1 MSPSQRTLKR
11 ILDIVLAGGALAL
24 GWPFLAALAIL
35 IRIDSPGPAIFRQ
48 ERAGRG
54 GRPFRMLKFRT
65 MRAGVEAF
73 GASPSG
79 PEDARLTRLGRWFR
93 ETTLDELPQF
103 WNVLKG
109 DMSLVG
115 PRPLYVSQA
124 EEFTAEQR
132 RRLEVRPGLT
142 GLAQVSGRGAIPHEE
157 KLEMDVQYVE
167 EQNLRLDIRILA
179 RSVVLLLPGGR
190 VYQKWT

>member
-1 MSPSQRTLKR
+1 MSATGQAIKR
-11 ILDIVLAGGALAL
+11 AMDVVLAGGALAL
-24 GWPFLAALAIL
+24 GWPFLAALGIL

-54 GRPFRMLKFRT
+54 MRPFVLVKFRT

-73 GASPSG
+73 GASPAG
-79 PEDARLTRLGRWFR
+79 PADARLTRLGRWLR
-93 ETTLDELPQF
+93 ETTIDELPQL

-109 DMSLVG
+109 DMSVVG
-115 PRPLYVSQA
+115 PRPLYLSQA

-142 GLAQVSGRGAIPHEE
+142 GLAQVSGRGEIPHEE
-157 KLEMDVQYVE
+157 KLRMDVRYVE
-167 EQNLRLDIRILA
+167 QWSLWLDVKIILG
-179 RSVVLLLPGGR
+179 SVILLLPGGK

>member
-1 MSPSQRTLKR
+1 MSATDQAIKR
-11 ILDIVLAGGALAL
+11 VMDVVLAGGALAF

-142 GLAQVSGRGAIPHEE
+142 GLAQVSGRGDISHEE
-157 KLEMDVQYVE
+157 KLRMDVRYVE
-167 EQNLRLDIRILA
+167 QWSLWLDVKIILG
-179 RSVVLLLPGGR
+179 SVILLLPGGR

>member
-1 MSPSQRTLKR
+1 MSATDQAIKR
-11 ILDIVLAGGALAL
+11 VMDVVLAGGALAF

-157 KLEMDVQYVE
+157 KLRMDVRYVE
-167 EQNLRLDIRILA
+167 QWSLWLDVKIILG
-179 RSVVLLLPGGR
+179 SVILLLPGGR